1 MAHRPRSTGASTPSG
16 YRALIDRYMGG
27 IEASWLESQRATGW
41 HPNVRHPKRRQ
52 GDDDANQHYR
62 SLVRQIEMEAWVAER
77 RMTLGAT
84 TTRRRGPKAP
94 PGLLRMLSLLVRRR
108 VNPVAEWN
116 QHSCQLSDELKPV
129 PLVGGTCWGA
139 RHLRGPD
146 VRTSAP
152 ARIGRLSSLV
162 VDLYFDGLIDDLRIY
177 DRPLTA
183 EEIDQL
189 LRESPWAPQQE
200 TGSVADYDSEATE

>member
-1 MAHRPRSTGASTPSG
+1 M
-16 YRALIDRYMGG
+16 
-27 IEASWLESQRATGW
+27 
-41 HPNVRHPKRRQ
+41 
-52 GDDDANQHYR
+52 
-62 SLVRQIEMEAWVAER
+62 
-77 RMTLGAT
+77 
-84 TTRRRGPKAP
+84 
-94 PGLLRMLSLLVRRR
+94 
-108 VNPVAEWN
+108 
-116 QHSCQLSDELKPV
+116 
-129 PLVGGTCWGA
+129 
-139 RHLRGPD
+139 